1 MSETITI
8 QDAQAHLTEVIAD
21 LVPGEE
27 MLITQNGKPVAKLI
41 AQGDQPRQARQP
53 GSAKG
58 KLTIHSEENDY
69 LEDFKEY
76 MP

>member
-8 QDAQAHLTEVIAD
+8 QDAQAHLTDVIAK
-21 LVPGEE
+21 LNPGSE
-27 MLITQNGKPVAKLI
+27 MVITQDGRPVAILI
-41 AQGDQPRQARQP
+41 AQSDQQRQPRQP

-58 KLTIHSEENDY
+58 KLVIHSENEEY